1 MPLTDVNYTIATPP
15 TKEDNAVLDT
25 LSDILVAGV
34 EGGIHGIA
42 GWALVLDYQWEDE
55 DTGVAPGRRIHA
67 TAVIREHNESS
78 NPHDMGEPMELTPE
92 VMLTGALR
100 LINGDVQGDT
110 GYYNVPLKDR
120 LLAMLKGDWD
130 DFDASDA
137 DIIIQ
142 AALFHDVVY
151 G

>member
-15 TKEDNAVLDT
+15 TREDNAVLDT

-34 EGGIHGIA
+34 EGGIYGIA
-42 GWALVLDYQWEDE
+42 GWALVLDYQWDDE
-55 DTGVAPGRRIHA
+55 DTGVAPGRRIDA
-67 TAVIREHNESS
+67 SALIREHHESS
-78 NPHDMGEPMELTPE
+78 DPADMGEPMDLTPE

-110 GYYNVPLKDR
+110 GYYNEPLKDR
-120 LLAMLKGDWD
+120 LLAMLRGDWD